1 MLLVPKYDL
10 FVFDWDGTIMDT
22 TEPIAAGICHA
33 FEQLG
38 YPNPGMS
45 AARSVIGLD
54 WRKAILTLEPTFRFE
69 EYQAFEEA
77 YRAFYIAKEQAI
89 GVFPGLEDLLRKM
102 KAAGLRL
109 AIATGKSRRGL
120 DRVFAQTGIGDLFE
134 VTVTADESAGKPNPL
149 MIQMI
154 SEATGVE
161 ISQMVMIGD
170 TEHDLWL
177 AKNAGCAAV
186 AVSYGAFPKSE
197 LKKWKV
203 PVVDNVPQLASAL
216 GLDELLN
223 S

>member
-1 MLLVPKYDL
+1 MLVPKYDL

-33 FEQLG
+33 FVKLG
-38 YPNPGMS
+38 YPDPGMQ

-54 WRKAILTLEPTFRFE
+54 WRKAILTLQPSFRFE
-69 EYQAFEEA
+69 EYPAFEEA
-77 YRAFYIAKEQAI
+77 YRSFYIEKEQSI
-89 GVFPGLEDLLRKM
+89 GIFPGLENLLRKM

-154 SEATGVE
+154 SDATGVD

-203 PVVDNVPQLASAL
+203 PVVDNVQQLASAL
-216 GLDELLN
+216 GLDELLD

>member
-1 MLLVPKYDL
+1 
-10 FVFDWDGTIMDT
+10 
-22 TEPIAAGICHA
+22 
-33 FEQLG
+33 
-38 YPNPGMS
+38 
-45 AARSVIGLD
+45 
-54 WRKAILTLEPTFRFE
+54 
-69 EYQAFEEA
+69 
-77 YRAFYIAKEQAI
+77 
-89 GVFPGLEDLLRKM
+89 M

-154 SEATGVE
+154 SDATGVD

-203 PVVDNVPQLASAL
+203 PVVDNVQQLASAL
-216 GLDELLN
+216 GLDELLD

>member
-1 MLLVPKYDL
+1 MLVPKYDL

-54 WRKAILTLEPTFRFE
+54 WRKAILTLEPGFRFE

-77 YRAFYIAKEQAI
+77 YRSFYIAKEQTI

-120 DRVFAQTGIGDLFE
+120 DRVFAQTGIADLFE

-161 ISQMVMIGD
+161 ISHMVMIGD

-223 S
+223 Y